1 MILNMILNKL
11 LVIFKQPPAKPEK
24 EPISLWPHTQAAA
37 DFRGLVQRE
46 TVVRESAFSNVEEF
60 SYMKGVQCTTV
71 HGGCSSTEAFIINNG
86 YHSSVLMNYSS
97 QCWYPQSWKGLE
109 WHLLNPGAQ
118 IFATTQCSVFSTGVK
133 HHNKCSLSA
142 L

>member
-24 EPISLWPHTQAAA
+24 EPISLCPHTQAAA

-60 SYMKGVQCTTV
+60 SYMKGVQCTQSMGDV
-71 HGGCSSTEAFIINNG
+71 VLQRPLSSTMGITLQ
-86 YHSSVLMNYSS
+86 Y
-97 QCWYPQSWKGLE
+97 
-109 WHLLNPGAQ
+109 
-118 IFATTQCSVFSTGVK
+118 
-133 HHNKCSLSA
+133 
-142 L
+142 